1 MLNGSNPSS
10 ILCYGLGNFLESVQ
24 SKYQLSLLLAIKNE
38 FKVQKCYVY
47 DPTFTDTE
55 CIYLADIGCDLI
67 RQNEEG
73 KRKLLPDTFVFMP
86 HCPKQLLNNLLWA
99 NWEKAILTSCIVV
112 CNSIDQTV
120 TSTPTRILNK
130 DAYYIH
136 KVSPYV
142 IEQKFPDGFI
152 YDDIFNDMSLHT
164 FPSEKLNALEDIFWI
179 CGEEP
184 SYDNDVLEF
193 ITKFECMSFRS

>member
-1 MLNGSNPSS
+1 
-10 ILCYGLGNFLESVQ
+10 LGNFLENIQ

-38 FKVQKCYVY
+38 LNVEKCYVY
-47 DPTFTDTE
+47 DPTFTDNE
-55 CIYLADIGCDLI
+55 RIYLAKIGCDLI
-67 RQNEEG
+67 SHNEEG
-73 KRKLLPDTFVFMP
+73 KRKLSPDTFVYMP

-99 NWEKAILTSCIVV
+99 NWDKVVLTTCIFV

-120 TSTPTRILNK
+120 TSTPNRILNK
-130 DAYYIH
+130 DAYYIQ

-142 IEQKFPDGFI
+142 NEQKFPNDFI

-164 FPSEKLNALEDIFWI
+164 FPYEKLNVLEDIFWKR
-179 CGEEP
+179 GEEP

-193 ITKFECMSFRS
+193 ITKFECMSFR